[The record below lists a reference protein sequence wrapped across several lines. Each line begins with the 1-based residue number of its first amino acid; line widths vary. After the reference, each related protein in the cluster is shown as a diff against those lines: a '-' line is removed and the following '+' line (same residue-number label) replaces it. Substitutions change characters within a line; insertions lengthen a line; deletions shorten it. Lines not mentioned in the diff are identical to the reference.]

1 MGLGPDAT
9 VVLMK
14 FCISVGLSNVNVG
27 LVFRDTNTLLLLMVT
42 VPDCTNPWVLAEA
55 AEVAVEDPAEGVEV
69 GVETG
74 VEVGVETGV
83 GALHTEG

>member
-1 MGLGPDAT
+1 
-9 VVLMK
+9 MK

-55 AEVAVEDPAEGVEV
+55 AEVAVEDPVEV

-83 GALHTEG
+83 GALQTEG